1 MLTFKAL
8 SLPIFIIIVLTKEHS
23 TTDVLI
29 DSLNYSFVNQTYTL
43 KTFNSES
50 NSCET
55 IQNINNKY
63 IGYEMIYIND
73 DTSSDYKHLTGLEN
87 SANKILVGTKHE
99 FELSLIVLG
108 EEFEFKEFSLKVI
121 SCDLFHL

>member
-1 MLTFKAL
+1 
-8 SLPIFIIIVLTKEHS
+8 
-23 TTDVLI
+23 
-29 DSLNYSFVNQTYTL
+29 
-43 KTFNSES
+43 
-50 NSCET
+50 
-55 IQNINNKY
+55 
-63 IGYEMIYIND
+63 MIYIND